1 MKGKIKLL
9 IMSMC
14 LTLMLVI
21 LFAPIVTAGTIPKDT
36 ALLVID
42 PHNSVLHKDGE
53 LAALGN
59 AKYAEEHN
67 TIAKI
72 AKTIELCEKRGIPV
86 IRVGIH
92 FHHGY
97 PTIPN
102 RGFMQVVKPKK
113 AFIEG
118 TWGAEYVSGLE
129 VKPGQIE
136 VAKKRFS
143 SFYDTEL
150 PTLLRGLGATTLLV
164 CGVSATH
171 CVMATVVS
179 AVDRDYNV
187 IALTDAIAG
196 PSEELTNSAF
206 KIWALWKVKLMTVK
220 EAFAAK

>member
-9 IMSMC
+9 SMGMGLAIMIG
-14 LTLMLVI
+14 LV
-21 LFAPIVTAGTIPKDT
+21 FAPIVTAETFPKNT
-36 ALLVID
+36 ALLVVD
-42 PHNSVLHKDGE
+42 PHNSVLHKDGQ
-53 LAALGN
+53 LAHLGN
-59 AKYAEEHN
+59 PKYAEEHN
-67 TIAKI
+67 TIPKI
-72 AKTIELCEKRGIPV
+72 AKAIELCEERGIPV

-102 RGFMQVVKPKK
+102 RGFMQVVKTKK

-118 TWGAEYVSGLE
+118 TWGAGYVSGLE

-136 VAKKRFS
+136 ISKKRFS

-150 PTLLRGLGATTLLV
+150 STLLRGLGATTLLV

-196 PSEELTNSAF
+196 PSDELTNCAF
-206 KIWALWKVKLMTVK
+206 KIWALWKVKLMTV
-220 EAFAAK
+220 EQAFAAK